1 MNRIEK
7 YSLSGSTLPTM
18 PVPHDCIV
26 KEIRVEGHDLVFVFE
41 DDISYHD
48 GITQSRPGVK
58 SLVIRYHLAD
68 DLADVGLFVRTRPNR
83 ILHKPGVYRQID
95 LTKDPSGL
103 TRLCAHPLEYLY
115 HNVGYCSIII
125 KLWSAGSI
133 ILDMTVDSVEY
144 QWISDKK

>member
-1 MNRIEK
+1 M
-7 YSLSGSTLPTM
+7 
-18 PVPHDCIV
+18 
-26 KEIRVEGHDLVFVFE
+26 EGNDLVFVFE

-68 DLADVGLFVRTRPNR
+68 DLGD
-83 ILHKPGVYRQID
+83 
-95 LTKDPSGL
+95 
-103 TRLCAHPLEYLY
+103 
-115 HNVGYCSIII
+115 VGYCSIII